1 MPEADDSVA
10 ALLDEHADLMV
21 LTGGDPFRA
30 RVYNK
35 VTRAIA
41 GHPQD
46 VTTNGVAA
54 SRCTSRVPLVDLSY
68 SWEAILARRYYERRL
83 WPTAES
89 ALIPHPGTDRVAR
102 LTPCPAGDVAELI
115 RLGERDNEMPALPRL
130 RGCEPSS
137 CEIR

>member
-30 RVYNK
+30 RVYHK

-54 SRCTSRVPLVDLSY
+54 SRCTSRVPPVDLSY
-68 SWEAILARRYYERRL
+68 SWEAILARRHYERRL
-83 WPTAES
+83 CACRES
-89 ALIPHPGTDRVAR
+89 RPWL
-102 LTPCPAGDVAELI
+102 
-115 RLGERDNEMPALPRL
+115 
-130 RGCEPSS
+130 
-137 CEIR
+137 

>member
-1 MPEADDSVA
+1 MPEADHSVA
-10 ALLDEHADLMV
+10 ARLDEHADLMV

-54 SRCTSRVPLVDLSY
+54 SRCTSRVPAVDLSY

-83 WPTAES
+83 PE
-89 ALIPHPGTDRVAR
+89 HGTGPAAGAAR
-102 LTPCPAGDVAELI
+102 CP
-115 RLGERDNEMPALPRL
+115 
-130 RGCEPSS
+130 
-137 CEIR
+137 